1 MTTYLANGN
10 PIIAT
15 VLMALSTFKS
25 PELSAMPSLSVYSIL
40 LSFNSEEAAKKF
52 LEEIRSR
59 GAVSSNVEGNNVVV
73 MPDFDGI
80 YNAAVAIYHAVS
92 YYKEQLVSVKEF
104 DIKTNSE
111 REKNLLKEIENYIKQ
126 HFGEDAITVK

>member
-25 PELSAMPSLSVYSIL
+25 PELSAMPNLSVYSIL

-59 GAVSSNVEGNNVVV
+59 GAVGSNLEGNNVVV
-73 MPDFDGI
+73 MPDFNGI
-80 YNAAVAIYHAVS
+80 YNAAVAIYHAVN
-92 YYKEQLVSVKEF
+92 YYKEQLISVNEL
-104 DIKTNSE
+104 DIRADSE
-111 REKNLLKEIENYIKQ
+111 REKNLLKEIEGYIKQ